1 MEMTAL
7 NAALLVNL
15 IGFTVG
21 VALYAL
27 IAAMVV
33 MHRPKTSLANV
44 DLLLL
49 TTAVLGLLRNL
60 GELYSFIQKDF
71 AAGGIS
77 PWLAAVSFSALGF
90 LPSVVVHSAQADDE
104 GTHWLTYAAYG
115 LSTVAAALH
124 FYSAATANA
133 VPSGVAS
140 ISSRWLWR
148 SGSCSS
154 ISSRRSRKR
163 PFGRVL
169 CSFSQS
175 RHCT

>member
-1 MEMTAL
+1 MEMNAL

-27 IAAMVV
+27 VAAMVLR
-33 MHRPKTSLANV
+33 HRSKPKLANV

-49 TTAVLGLLRNL
+49 TTAGLGLLWNL

-71 AAGGIS
+71 ASGGIS

-104 GTHWLTYAAYG
+104 GTHWLTYAAYTLSLLAAG
-115 LSTVAAALH
+115 LHLPDFRHLRCPEPRRLRRPPAPDQHAVA
-124 FYSAATANA
+124 
-133 VPSGVAS
+133 GVGG
-140 ISSRWLWR
+140 LE
-148 SGSCSS
+148 
-154 ISSRRSRKR
+154 
-163 PFGRVL
+163 
-169 CSFSQS
+169 
-175 RHCT
+175 